1 MTNEAQRRVKA
12 RAIMGARKQG
22 GIWKAPAKKDPV
34 LLSPFDKE
42 VYNSIEGKEH
52 MFLREG
58 EGTYYTIINSGKKV
72 GIVGFANGKKNP
84 FLTIGI
90 IKKFRGKGILP
101 KAYGAL
107 ARSHGLRKA
116 YVDIENTNKKSL
128 EAHRAFGFKPTTEKV
143 DKKLYKTDVRMSKE
157 F

>member
-1 MTNEAQRRVKA
+1 MNKAQRRVKA
-12 RAIMGARKQG
+12 RATVGAKKQG
-22 GIWKAPAKKDPV
+22 GIWKAPAKRDSV
-34 LLSPFDKE
+34 LLAPFSKD

-58 EGTYYTIINSGKKV
+58 EGTYYTIVSDSKKV
-72 GIVGFANGKKNP
+72 GVVGFANGKKNP

-101 KAYGAL
+101 KAYDAL
-107 ARSHGLRKA
+107 ARKHRFRR
-116 YVDIENTNKKSL
+116 VFIDVENTNKESIK
-128 EAHRAFGFKPTTEKV
+128 AHKEFGFKPTTEKV
-143 DKKLYKTDVRMSKE
+143 DKKHYKTDIRMSKE